1 MTVLERVCAACG
13 VVAAAPGGAGG
24 VFAQQD
30 EVGALRR
37 ERGQLRQQ
45 QQRLREAQLLSET
58 SGGRKLAQAKA
69 LTRYLER
76 VAAHRGDIQA
86 RLELAVDPHALFV
99 SPPERHAGL
108 CALLSSELDAHVA
121 ASAAWA
127 RATEWARAGGERA
140 GASGTGTTAERLVNS
155 TTLNQL
161 RVATAGQQ
169 RLQVATGRLQT
180 AQQRLVGG
188 Y

>member
-30 EVGALRR
+30 EAGALRR

-127 RATEWARAGGERA
+127 RATEWARAGGEVLLPPPA
-140 GASGTGTTAERLVNS
+140 PAPVHEAARLIGGS
-155 TTLNQL
+155 SSAIRTS
-161 RVATAGQQ
+161 A
-169 RLQVATGRLQT
+169 QT
-180 AQQRLVGG
+180 CCTRCPRNNT
-188 Y
+188 